1 MRSNAVDST
10 EKGISNSR
18 IGFVKD
24 DVLSN
29 VVLHTAVI
37 LINTCDEV
45 FLRKI
50 PGELSLN
57 FLHLL
62 KESWGRMH
70 SWPTPWKCH
79 EKQSSTFSNMRAN
92 DLAETIF
99 RLSMNQVPHAICA
112 VDVARRSIFGSTELE
127 FENFI
132 INHWEESPILLTKVS
147 KNLEG
152 DNIIFSLLADV
163 FKSSTIGTLLNSI
176 LRGLVSCP
184 PINSDEMDILNF
196 LKKVRDEL
204 GSPMLY
210 EQDIRILKTVRSTSM
225 STHGPLKTEV
235 HYPMKS
241 MNSRNMERPE
251 FTGIDLVRQCKKAYH
266 EGYTVALRGVEFRWE
281 EVAMITDRLAML
293 FGQPSV
299 GANLYLTPAR
309 SQGLVR
315 HFDDHCVF
323 ICQLIGQK
331 QWTVLPRGAG
341 FLPRLYEPT
350 CNLHCSESDGNIA
363 EGKHFLLGEG
373 DILYIPRGYPHEAHT
388 LNNVDKSCI
397 DETTELSLHL
407 TLGIEVEP
415 PFEWEGFAHIALHSW
430 NLTQRRVTFN
440 HLDSAS
446 QILSEDIVYLLH
458 VAIRLIGN
466 RNPVFRKACLV
477 AASSL
482 PSQSEGDNH
491 IHAHA
496 LNQRTIFAHIIN
508 QIDAHSSFL
517 EAFGTVKVAV
527 YEKNDDSLQ
536 WMGWLHHLPQEEE
549 RIDFNDPLRFFE
561 DLVLSYEGHINE
573 ACSAFMH
580 VKSSFCRD
588 VRFEDTRSSF
598 ERLLE
603 KYRKTRKQFMKDAL
617 WFGMLGEDIWV
628 CFYSMIIDVV
638 DDLLFISASMISF
651 CTHYFSVSFH
661 QFCNLDKKI
670 MSSSIHLLYT
680 IEDSHFCL
688 GKSISVSD
696 LSLDFFRHR
705 FHCHHQDPPA
715 SYL

>member
-1 MRSNAVDST
+1 MRSNAVDGT
-10 EKGISNSR
+10 EKGISNFR
-18 IGFVKD
+18 IGFVK

-50 PGELSLN
+50 RGELSLI

-62 KESWGRMH
+62 KESWGRMQ
-70 SWPTPWKCH
+70 SWPMPWKCH
-79 EKQSSTFSNMRAN
+79 QKQSSTLSNMRAN

-99 RLSMNQVPHAICA
+99 RLSMNQNPHAICA
-112 VDVARRSIFGSTELE
+112 VDVVKKSIFGSTELE

-132 INHWEESPILLTKVS
+132 INRWEESPILLAKVS

-163 FKSSTIGTLLNSI
+163 FKSNTIDAPLNSI

-241 MNSRNMERPE
+241 MNSSNMERPE
-251 FTGIDLVRQCKKAYH
+251 FTGIDLVRQCKKAYL
-266 EGYTVALRGVEFRWE
+266 EGYTVGLRGVEFRWE

-309 SQGLVR
+309 SQGLDR
-315 HFDDHCVF
+315 HFDDHCMFV
-323 ICQLIGQK
+323 CQLIGQK

-350 CNLHCSESDGNIA
+350 RNLHCSESDGNVA

-373 DILYIPRGYPHEAHT
+373 DILYIPRGYPHEVHT
-388 LNNVDKSCI
+388 LNDVDKCCI

-415 PFEWEGFAHIALHSW
+415 PFEWEGFAHITLHSW
-430 NLTQRRVTFN
+430 NLTRRQVDFN
-440 HLDSAS
+440 NLDSAS
-446 QILSEDIVYLLH
+446 QILSEDIVNLLH

-466 RNPVFRKACLV
+466 RDPVFRKACF

-482 PSQSEGDNH
+482 PSQGEGDNH
-491 IHAHA
+491 IHSHA

-508 QIDAHSSFL
+508 EIDAHSSFL

-527 YEKNDDSLQ
+527 CEKNDDSLR
-536 WMGWLHHLPQEEE
+536 WMGWLRHLPQEEE
-549 RIDFNDPLRFFE
+549 RIDFNDPLRYFE

-588 VRFEDTRSSF
+588 VRFEDTRLSF

-603 KYRKTRKQFMKDAL
+603 KYRKTRKQFMKDYLLVVVYLVKAL
-617 WFGMLGEDIWV
+617 EVEARIMIFGELNS
-628 CFYSMIIDVV
+628 CRR
-638 DDLLFISASMISF
+638 
-651 CTHYFSVSFH
+651 C
-661 QFCNLDKKI
+661 
-670 MSSSIHLLYT
+670 
-680 IEDSHFCL
+680 
-688 GKSISVSD
+688 
-696 LSLDFFRHR
+696 
-705 FHCHHQDPPA
+705 
-715 SYL
+715 